1 MQQQVY
7 HSRDLQA
14 WEQRWFQQQNSS
26 YGLMQQV
33 AWGISQRLITLFS
46 QQKIKKI
53 AVCCGQG
60 NNAGD
65 GYLVAKY
72 LKLTF
77 VDAGTIR
84 TETTEMPERLKRIF
98 AGVERIVKFYGPT
111 EAAVEQV
118 FMAQNPDSALKLGQ
132 ARGAAVAALV
142 NLDLK
147 VAEYTAR
154 QIKQSVVGYGAAD
167 KEQVQM
173 MVMNIL
179 KLSIKPQQDA
189 ADALAAAICHAHASG
204 SMSKMAVLNALG
216 GMARGRSRVSSRRR

>member
-1 MQQQVY
+1 MPPDSSKRLRAMSLIIGIDPG
-7 HSRDLQA
+7 SRLTG
-14 WEQRWFQQQNSS
+14 
-26 YGLMQQV
+26 YG
-33 AWGISQRLITLFS
+33 I
-46 QQKIKKI
+46 IKKE
-53 AVCCGQG
+53 GQQ
-60 NNAGD
+60 
-65 GYLVAKY
+65 
-72 LKLTF
+72 LTF

-98 AGVERIVKFYGPT
+98 AGVDRIVRFHGPT

-132 ARGAAVAALV
+132 ARGAAIAALT
-142 NLDLK
+142 NLDLA

-173 MVMNIL
+173 MVMKIL
-179 KLSIKPQQDA
+179 KLEIKPQQDA

-204 SMSKMAVLNALG
+204 SMSKLAVLNALG
-216 GMARGRSRVSSRRR
+216 GMARGRSRSSSRRR

>member
-1 MQQQVY
+1 M
-7 HSRDLQA
+7 H
-14 WEQRWFQQQNSS
+14 
-26 YGLMQQV
+26 
-33 AWGISQRLITLFS
+33 I
-46 QQKIKKI
+46 I
-53 AVCCGQG
+53 AVVHLFKFFIMSLIIGIDPGSRLTGYGIIEKNG
-60 NNAGD
+60 NT
-65 GYLVAKY
+65 
-72 LKLTF
+72 LKF
-77 VDAGTIR
+77 IDAGTIR
-84 TETTEMPERLKRIF
+84 TETQEIPERLKRIF
-98 AGVERIVKFYGPT
+98 AGVERIVKFHGPT

-132 ARGAAVAALV
+132 ARGAAIAALV
-142 NLDLK
+142 NLDLQ

-179 KLSIKPQQDA
+179 KLTIRPQADA

-216 GMARGRSRVSSRRR
+216 GMARGRSRYSRKR

>member
-1 MQQQVY
+1 MKLFLIILAGLILEVFVWIGVGDLVGSMWY
-7 HSRDLQA
+7 VFFWFIAAFFIGIDPGSRLTG
-14 WEQRWFQQQNSS
+14 
-26 YGLMQQV
+26 YG
-33 AWGISQRLITLFS
+33 IIER
-46 QQKIKKI
+46 
-53 AVCCGQG
+53 
-60 NNAGD
+60 D
-65 GYLVAKY
+65 GS
-72 LKLTF
+72 KLRF

-98 AGVERIVKFYGPT
+98 GGIDRIVKFHGPT

-132 ARGAAVAALV
+132 ARGAAIAALT
-142 NLDLK
+142 NLDLQ

-173 MVMNIL
+173 MVMKLLN
-179 KLSIKPQQDA
+179 LSIKPQADA

-216 GMARGRSRVSSRRR
+216 GMARGRSRSSSRRR

>member
-1 MQQQVY
+1 MHIISVV
-7 HSRDLQA
+7 HLFKFFIMSLIIGIDPGSRLTG
-14 WEQRWFQQQNSS
+14 
-26 YGLMQQV
+26 YGIIEKN
-33 AWGISQRLITLFS
+33 GNTLKF
-46 QQKIKKI
+46 I
-53 AVCCGQG
+53 
-60 NNAGD
+60 
-65 GYLVAKY
+65 
-72 LKLTF
+72 
-77 VDAGTIR
+77 DAGTIR
-84 TETTEMPERLKRIF
+84 TETQEIPERLKRIF
-98 AGVERIVKFYGPT
+98 AGVERIVKFHGPT

-132 ARGAAVAALV
+132 ARGAAIAALV

-179 KLSIKPQQDA
+179 KLTIRPQADA

-216 GMARGRSRVSSRRR
+216 GMARGRSRYSRKR